1 MRSVLALVLAALIA
15 APAWADCPA
24 APDLAEADPIYD
36 ALALAPN
43 AAAARDGSGALWAFW
58 LRAPDA
64 RAQALLDRGMRQR
77 EGFDLLNSRITLG
90 MLTEYCPDYA
100 EGWNQRAFASFL
112 GGLHAAAL
120 EDLDR
125 ALALNPRHLGALT
138 GRALT
143 LVELER
149 FAEAQADVRRALDLN
164 PWLAERGILS
174 LDPETGLFDPDRD
187 PGRPGE
193 RPSGIEL

>member
-1 MRSVLALVLAALIA
+1 MRHLALLLFLA

-24 APDLAEADPIYD
+24 PPDLSATADPIYRD
-36 ALALAPN
+36 LALAPS
-43 AAAARDGSGALWAFW
+43 AAAARDGAGKLWTLW
-58 LRAPDA
+58 LQAPDA

-90 MLTEYCPDYA
+90 MLTDYCPDYA
-100 EGWNQRAFASFL
+100 EGWNQRAFSSFL
-112 GGLHAAAL
+112 AGLHEAAL

-125 ALALNPRHLGALT
+125 ALEINPRHLGALT

-149 FAEAQADVRRALDLN
+149 FAEAQADVTRALDLN
-164 PWLAERGILS
+164 PWLAERSILS
-174 LDPETGLFDPDRD
+174 LDPRTGLFDPDRD
-187 PGRPGE
+187 AGRPGE

>member
-1 MRSVLALVLAALIA
+1 MRRLALLLVLAA
-15 APAWADCPA
+15 PAGADCPPA
-24 APDLAEADPIYD
+24 ADLSAADPIYD
-36 ALALAPN
+36 DLALAPN
-43 AAAARDGSGALWAFW
+43 AAAARDGSGRLWALW
-58 LRAPDA
+58 LQAPDE

-77 EGFDLLNSRITLG
+77 EAFDLLGSRATLG
-90 MLTEYCPDYA
+90 MLTDYCPDYA
-100 EGWNQRAFASFL
+100 EGWNQRAFAAFL
-112 GGLHAAAL
+112 AGLHEAAL

-125 ALALNPRHLGALT
+125 ALALDPRHLGALT

-149 FAEAQADVRRALDLN
+149 FEEAQADVRRALDLN